1 MILLY
6 ILLSYLLF
14 ELLNW
19 KKLNKYNAV
28 FSTMFGLVLILSIL
42 FEKIN
47 FLRLEM
53 IEKNEIYLLVIPS
66 LLVINIFEFKFNK
79 NYIILKR
86 MIFLSIMV
94 VASQIEILLIAF
106 SVLGLSLEIF
116 MRTKKSKYLIETSL
130 TWLIPVLI
138 ILPFL
143 SKIEGMLF
151 YYEYLLLCIVMLIL
165 LINISKISV
174 FRVLSALILSGL
186 LINTYQNSIVTGI
199 IGAFLFC
206 LVIVYQLYDNGL
218 IKKRA
223 IKYKYLDKIMNKAYL
238 LIEKKEKKAIERSPE
253 KSVHILTN
261 NNFLLINYH
270 NDLISTFVFLIATV
284 GLIGLWVIFRN

>member
-47 FLRLEM
+47 FLRLEL